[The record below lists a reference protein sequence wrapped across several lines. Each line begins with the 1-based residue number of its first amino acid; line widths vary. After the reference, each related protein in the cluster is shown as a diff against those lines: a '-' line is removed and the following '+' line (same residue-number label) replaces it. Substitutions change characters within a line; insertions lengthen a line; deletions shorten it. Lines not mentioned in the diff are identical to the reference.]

1 MTTIALNHE
10 KIEKHPE
17 KISKIKSFID
27 KYNWQEINYL
37 SEIEDWK
44 KIEEKESIALNVF
57 HVKKEKNI
65 LLMFQNITQRVENYL
80 YFLWFPTEKDCIL
93 LQ

>member
-27 KYNWQEINYL
+27 KYN
-37 SEIEDWK
+37 
-44 KIEEKESIALNVF
+44 
-57 HVKKEKNI
+57 
-65 LLMFQNITQRVENYL
+65 
-80 YFLWFPTEKDCIL
+80 
-93 LQ
+93 